1 MTSQGARAPDG
12 DHHAGA
18 AGRHRGRRPQARVTV
33 LTAPRPDE
41 PRREH
46 QHVNPYTL
54 FDPALSK
61 EGADVP
67 PAFAE
72 TP

>member
-1 MTSQGARAPDG
+1 
-12 DHHAGA
+12 
-18 AGRHRGRRPQARVTV
+18 VTV

-46 QHVNPYTL
+46 QHVNLYML

-61 EGADVP
+61 EGADVS